1 MIRLLPLP
9 DLVRTGPVDHADWN
23 YRPLLGML
31 QRRRFQLATALL
43 PRPRMQRLLEVGY
56 GSGVFLPELA
66 THCEELHGI
75 DTHAS
80 AAQVLGKLRPH
91 GVAPCLAQGSAE
103 ALPYDD
109 GFFDCIVAVS
119 ALEFIPNID
128 RAAREL
134 ARVLKPSGRLVL
146 VTPGH
151 SPLLDWGLRIATG
164 ASAQNDYAHRRERLL
179 PAMAAHFSVEARR
192 QLPPLLGRALC
203 LYTALRMKPV

>member
-1 MIRLLPLP
+1 MIRLLPLQ

-23 YRPLLGML
+23 YRPVLGIL

-43 PRPRMQRLLEVGY
+43 PRQSIQRLLEVGY

-66 THCEELHGI
+66 RHCEELHGI

-80 AAQVLGKLRPH
+80 AADVLGKLLPH
-91 GVAPCLAQGSAE
+91 GVAPSLAQGSAE

-119 ALEFIPNID
+119 ALEFVPDID
-128 RAAREL
+128 SAAREL

-151 SPLLDWGLRIATG
+151 SPLLDWGLRFATG
-164 ASAQNDYAHRRERLL
+164 ARARHDYAHRRERLL
-179 PAMAAHFSVEARR
+179 PALSAHFSVEAKR
-192 QLPPLLGRALC
+192 QFPPLLSRALC
-203 LYTALRMKPV
+203 LYTALRMKPA